1 MFDSRSA
8 LRGEDNS
15 LDTAKTNKLA
25 GLIFEK
31 VSEQTGLL
39 SDIIRRLPA
48 GNSRWT
54 PELPLASFPQPRC
67 LGEVLGHLLQCLAG
81 FVAVLYAVHPEQ
93 LEHFLE
99 LKQRPINHVC
109 GEDEALERIAE
120 YQACIR
126 EGFQLLQDDELARNM
141 PTVFVPEGEAVLTL
155 LLGNLEHLV
164 NHKHE
169 LFFYGKLLGVPLT
182 SADLYLFR
190 TQLSQSRNTAA
201 AQH

>member
-8 LRGEDNS
+8 LRGEDSS
-15 LDTAKTNKLA
+15 LENAKMNVLA
-25 GLIFEK
+25 GLIFAK
-31 VSEQTGLL
+31 VSEQVDLL
-39 SDIIRRLPA
+39 GDMIRRLPP
-48 GNSRWT
+48 GKSRWT

-81 FVAVLYAVHPEQ
+81 FVAVLYAVHPAQ

-99 LKQRPINHVC
+99 LKKRTINHLC
-109 GEDEALERIAE
+109 AEDEALERIAE
-120 YQACIR
+120 YRRCLR
-126 EGFQLLQDDELARNM
+126 EGFQLLQDDELARTM

-155 LLGNLEHLV
+155 LLGNLEHLI

-169 LFFYGKLLGVPLT
+169 LFFYVKLLGVPLT

-190 TQLSQSRNTAA
+190 TQLSQSQKAA
-201 AQH
+201 PAQH